1 MWNNHLSLEEVFSMK
16 KLLSLVLMLTVL
28 LSMAGISQ
36 AEMVLKLGHYANADH
51 AGNDAAKMFAEG
63 VETHERRNQGGDLS
77 EQ

>member
-1 MWNNHLSLEEVFSMK
+1 MK
-16 KLLSLVLMLTVL
+16 KLLSLVLMLTVV

-63 VETHERRNQGGDLS
+63 VEKGTNGEVKVEIYPNNEL
-77 EQ
+77 